1 MTDRTGVWLGV
12 DVGTVR
18 LGVAVCDPDGLLAT
32 PVTTLTVP
40 DGDAGALAPA
50 VSELVAAHGAVGV
63 VVGLPRNLSGADGTS
78 ARMAREFAQALSSTY
93 SGPVYLVDERLTT
106 VDAHRRLRQSGVSDR
121 RARAFIDQ
129 AAAVLILQAALDH
142 RASRGTMPGEFVGTT
157 RTQRKP
163 RMKGRG

>member
-1 MTDRTGVWLGV
+1 MWLGV

-18 LGVAVCDPDGLLAT
+18 LGVAVGDPDGLLAT
-32 PVTTLTVP
+32 PVTTLAVP
-40 DGDAGALAPA
+40 HGDPRALVPA
-50 VSELVAAHGAVGV
+50 VSDLVAEHGAVGV
-63 VVGLPRNLSGADGTS
+63 VVGLPRHLSGVDGES
-78 ARMAREFAQALSSTY
+78 AHTARAFARALGDAFA
-93 SGPVYLVDERLTT
+93 GPVHLVDERLTT